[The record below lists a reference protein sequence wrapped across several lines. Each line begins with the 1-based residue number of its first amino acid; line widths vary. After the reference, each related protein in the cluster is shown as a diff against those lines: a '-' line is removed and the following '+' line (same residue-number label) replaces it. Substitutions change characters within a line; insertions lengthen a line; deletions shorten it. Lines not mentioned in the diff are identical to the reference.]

1 MGASNIAT
9 RKLGLD
15 RANRVDR
22 IDSYPDN
29 TTAFPAASGEAIEKR
44 TREFVPDSDLLQVE
58 QVCLVIDRTS
68 GTSAE

>member
-1 MGASNIAT
+1 VA
-9 RKLGLD
+9 
-15 RANRVDR
+15 R
-22 IDSYPDN
+22 IDSDPDN
-29 TTAFPAASGEAIEKR
+29 TTAFLAASGDAIEKR